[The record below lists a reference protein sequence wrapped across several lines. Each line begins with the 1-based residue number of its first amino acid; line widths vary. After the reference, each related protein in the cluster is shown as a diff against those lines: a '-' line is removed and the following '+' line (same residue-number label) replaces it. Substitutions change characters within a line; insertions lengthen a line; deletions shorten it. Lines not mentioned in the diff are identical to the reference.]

1 MDVLEIIR
9 ADHRLI
15 ESLFSQIEQTNDNY
29 KLYECFNQL
38 YEALNVHAEVEE
50 QVFYPA
56 IRNCQGTNELLDD
69 AQKEHEEAR
78 QILEELGSLSPTK
91 DEFKQK
97 IATLKQV
104 IQHHVQQEENEV
116 FSKVRAC
123 MNEEER
129 SQIGSKFATVKS
141 KLQSEI
147 SVPS

>member
-1 MDVLEIIR
+1 MKK
-9 ADHRLI
+9 HSQRLLSTI
-15 ESLFSQIEQTNDNY
+15 S
-29 KLYECFNQL
+29 K
-38 YEALNVHAEVEE
+38 
-50 QVFYPA
+50 
-56 IRNCQGTNELLDD
+56 
-69 AQKEHEEAR
+69 KEHEEAK

-104 IQHHVQQEENEV
+104 IQHHVQEEENEV